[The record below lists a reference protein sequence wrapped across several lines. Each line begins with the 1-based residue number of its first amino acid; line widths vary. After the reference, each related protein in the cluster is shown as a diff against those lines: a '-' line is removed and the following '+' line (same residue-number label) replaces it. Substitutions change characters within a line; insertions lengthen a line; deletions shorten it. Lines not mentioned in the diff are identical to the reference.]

1 MTLKNFAQILIWKH
15 QSFGRYFKFVFRV
28 IKGNI
33 RKLYSIF
40 SAPFIRPELIGNKIY
55 PTLNFPPISAD
66 PYIMQSVYAL
76 CNCISWGQTANAFR
90 LLRPILNNKMLFFGN
105 ISCGNQ
111 KMDGKL
117 FIKNIYLYTLLAEL
131 GTRQYC
137 RDNMTMFGGEKKMF
151 IIGLCLHA
159 FRHRGLNIFPIFF
172 LSLKPYY
179 LSHSRCCEA
188 KKLKN
193 CRGPSCACSD

>member
-1 MTLKNFAQILIWKH
+1 MHILFKYQSSVVGYKQSIKSSLSFVTLKNFAQILIWEH

-137 RDNMTMFGGEKKMF
+137 RDNMTMFGGEK
-151 IIGLCLHA
+151 
-159 FRHRGLNIFPIFF
+159 NV
-172 LSLKPYY
+172 YY
-179 LSHSRCCEA
+179 WIMS
-188 KKLKN
+188 
-193 CRGPSCACSD
+193 ACI